1 MDNLWKSLKR
11 KYPDICTYRSVSRK
25 IRKKVSRK
33 ASEKNHALGKPGAYV
48 YADESGNSGKGIFSE
63 QSPIYYQGA
72 ILSVGEIDNAVAP
85 IIERYCDQ
93 NNLERLHGYELGEA
107 VVNSICIDL
116 IKALEGVDWQFH
128 YTAIEKR
135 YISPTKFVDTVF
147 DCYDNPAVH
156 PLWYTTELFRHTL
169 CILIDDM
176 MEGGVDVA
184 FWQYYLAD
192 DVDGLIE
199 ICGILLERAPHI
211 FDKRAC
217 EVVTDGLEYA
227 IQNPDIFTLIA
238 AKGKSAYK
246 KQTPN
251 IVAFSSLLTA
261 THRFCNKFG
270 TSVSELI
277 HDQSDEFKGTMREY
291 HRMFFG
297 VDYEEDE
304 FGGIPQFKE
313 VEYELGTFKL
323 ESSKNSYGLQV
334 ADLFLWLV
342 QRDVNDEDLKQTKA
356 LILENCDDYFI
367 SRNMSLA
374 IVKARHHQVM
384 QQDITPEQMQAGK
397 QLNKQIVANQLRKMK
412 K

>member
-1 MDNLWKSLKR
+1 MGA
-11 KYPDICTYRSVSRK
+11 
-25 IRKKVSRK
+25 K
-33 ASEKNHALGKPGAYV
+33 ASKNSHDFDKPGTYV
-48 YADESGNSGKGIFSE
+48 YADESGNSGKDIFSE
-63 QSPIYYQGA
+63 KSPIYYQGA
-72 ILSVGEIDNAVAP
+72 ILSVGEIDNVVGP
-85 IIERYCDQ
+85 IIQRYCDE
-93 NNLERLHGYELGEA
+93 NTLERLHGYELGEA
-107 VVNSICIDL
+107 IVNRICLDL
-116 IKALEGVDWQFH
+116 LKALEDFDWQFH

-135 YISPTKFVDTVF
+135 YMSPTKFVDTVF

-156 PLWYTTELFRHTL
+156 PFWYTTELFRHTL

-176 MEGGVDVA
+176 MEGGGDEA

-199 ICGILLERAPHI
+199 ICEILLERAPHI

-217 EVVTDGLEYA
+217 EVVTDGLQYA
-227 IQNPDIFTLIA
+227 IRHPEILTLVS

-270 TSVSELI
+270 TSVSEMI

-297 VDYEEDE
+297 VNYQDDE
-304 FGGIPQFKE
+304 FGGIPLFKE

-342 QRDVNDEDLKQTKA
+342 QRDVKDEVLKKTKS
-356 LILENCDDYFI
+356 LILENSDNYFI

-374 IVKARHHQVM
+374 IVKARHHQLM
-384 QQDITPEQMQAGK
+384 QQDITPEQIQAGK
-397 QLNKQIVANQLRKMK
+397 ELNKQIVANQLRKMK